1 MEAKK
6 TYSTVKP
13 TCGENN
19 CLKNKKI
26 KFRRLVPRKS
36 TRKFQYENKLKRK
49 IRTIEAQERRNV
61 QRKRQ
66 KLFHEYQ

>member
-1 MEAKK
+1 MG
-6 TYSTVKP
+6 TLRIDLLTR
-13 TCGENN
+13 
-19 CLKNKKI
+19 KI
-26 KFRRLVPRKS
+26 
-36 TRKFQYENKLKRK
+36 KFQYENKLKRK